1 MPVCITDTLSRC
13 KRPMRPLTPGQVKIY
28 VCGPTVYDEPH
39 VGHARSAVV
48 FDVVRRFLQAQGL
61 RVTLVRNITDIDDKI
76 FEKARR
82 QRQDVNVLGA
92 HYLRRYREAMHRLN
106 VASPDAEPK
115 ASEHISLIQDFI
127 SRLIQKGN
135 AYAVR
140 GSVYFDVSSFRH
152 YGKLSGRCVSAG
164 RNDKRCHGTGKND
177 PADFALWKA
186 AEPPDPVWPSPWGP
200 GRPGWHI
207 ECSVMSTHLLGPVFD
222 IHGGGSDLIFP
233 HHENE
238 IAQSQSL
245 YESPPATIW
254 MHHGLVHLNG
264 RKISKSQ
271 GGYAPLAQLL
281 ERYPADALRLV
292 LLSKRYR
299 HPMDFSHRRMQAGL
313 AAMARMHGFFS
324 RLDPEMRARE
334 RRPYGRS
341 DRWSRFCDAM
351 ADDFNFPMALSI
363 VFETIRAIQRSMKF
377 RSGAPRGNAQ
387 RSAVSELYTM
397 CHEILGFDLNPLPGH
412 SFHAKTGP
420 PAKMPLAA
428 AL

>member
-1 MPVCITDTLSRC
+1 MAVCITDTRSRC
-13 KRPMRPLTPGQVKIY
+13 KRPLRPLIPGRVQIY

-82 QRQDVNVLGA
+82 WRQDVNVLGA
-92 HYLRRYREAMHRLN
+92 RYLRCYREAMHRLN
-106 VASPDAEPK
+106 VAAPDAEPK
-115 ASEHISLIQDFI
+115 ASEHIPLIQDFI

-135 AYAVR
+135 AYVVR

-152 YGKLSGRCVSAG
+152 YGQLSGRCVSG
-164 RNDKRCHGTGKND
+164 DKDDQRCHGTGKND

-186 AEPPDPVWPSPWGP
+186 AKPPDPVWPSPWGP

-245 YESPPATIW
+245 YESPPANIW
-254 MHHGLVHLNG
+254 MHHGLVHANG
-264 RKISKSQ
+264 RKVSKSR
-271 GGYAPLAQLL
+271 GDYAALAQLL
-281 ERYPADALRLV
+281 DSYPADALRLV

-299 HPMDFSHRRMQAGL
+299 HPMDFSHRRMQSGL
-313 AAMARMHGFFS
+313 AAMTRIHGFFA
-324 RLDPEMRARE
+324 RLDPQMRNRE

-363 VFETIRAIQRSMKF
+363 VFEAIRAIQRSI
-377 RSGAPRGNAQ
+377 RLRPGAPRDNAQ

-397 CHEILGFDLNPLPGH
+397 CHEILGFDLKR
-412 SFHAKTGP
+412 F
-420 PAKMPLAA
+420 
-428 AL
+428 